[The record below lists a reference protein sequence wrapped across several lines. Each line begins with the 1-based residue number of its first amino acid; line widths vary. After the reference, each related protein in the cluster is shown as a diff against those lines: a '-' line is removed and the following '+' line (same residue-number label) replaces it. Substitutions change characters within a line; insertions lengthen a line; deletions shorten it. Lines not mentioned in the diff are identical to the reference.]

1 MRRLPRNLLLAGL
14 VLPVHSL
21 AQSSPSAPDSV
32 ASADTLTVDR
42 TTEFDKMV
50 LTYSR
55 RRALLNEPRLEPTGL
70 EPTLS
75 IVDEERMVKQNAKT
89 ATEAMQYLPSSWTET
104 RGRKVK
110 QFVSFRA
117 TRYPYPDYTLD
128 GVWNREFHELP
139 YFFSTMDIERI
150 EVIRSSAALLNG
162 LTGLVGVINIIPKN
176 YDSLGVRAQVEYGS
190 FNSIVTRASHGNQF
204 DHFGYAAGIGYSS
217 TDGPDGRHAAEEM
230 TTAYGRLKAQNL
242 GPLSFQT
249 NVFYLS
255 GSRELAAAK
264 NTENVTASPNIL
276 KRREKYD
283 PFSAFLANFRGTMN
297 YSDRLS
303 TEMLLYFTNRDHD
316 FTDELTDLTIRERD
330 YEYGLTLT
338 QVFGLFDNNVLR
350 IGGLYNHWVAPEGKR
365 FWVGSPMDDHTFSL
379 VAVDEHV
386 VGDLSANIGIR
397 ANFTYL
403 NEYGQ
408 FSMEGTTKGFGNVQ
422 PITDEWQEPQL
433 NGNIGASYDAS
444 ENLSIHANG
453 ATGIIQPRKGA
464 FSDTDAELKNELRSK
479 IDLGLKT
486 SLPRLLSADFVLF
499 GVVRKNG
506 LGLSPDT
513 YEDPSTNLVF
523 EKYNNRDYYQMGVEL
538 DLHSA
543 RLFDIIELFG
553 NATYIR
559 SLVDKDGDYEQNK
572 EVPSVIL
579 GAGAM
584 AEWLGF
590 DANVFT
596 KYVGPYENDR
606 FGAPGPGKAPKWYP
620 LGDYANIDI
629 TLGYAPRFLGRHKP
643 RIYMAIENVTDNEYL
658 TVIGYPDYGRRY
670 AAGIQY
676 GL

>member
-1 MRRLPRNLLLAGL
+1 
-14 VLPVHSL
+14 
-21 AQSSPSAPDSV
+21 
-32 ASADTLTVDR
+32 
-42 TTEFDKMV
+42 
-50 LTYSR
+50 
-55 RRALLNEPRLEPTGL
+55 
-70 EPTLS
+70 
-75 IVDEERMVKQNAKT
+75 
-89 ATEAMQYLPSSWTET
+89 
-104 RGRKVK
+104 
-110 QFVSFRA
+110 
-117 TRYPYPDYTLD
+117 
-128 GVWNREFHELP
+128 
-139 YFFSTMDIERI
+139 
-150 EVIRSSAALLNG
+150 
-162 LTGLVGVINIIPKN
+162 
-176 YDSLGVRAQVEYGS
+176 
-190 FNSIVTRASHGNQF
+190 
-204 DHFGYAAGIGYSS
+204 
-217 TDGPDGRHAAEEM
+217 
-230 TTAYGRLKAQNL
+230 
-242 GPLSFQT
+242 
-249 NVFYLS
+249 
-255 GSRELAAAK
+255 
-264 NTENVTASPNIL
+264 
-276 KRREKYD
+276 
-283 PFSAFLANFRGTMN
+283 
-297 YSDRLS
+297 
-303 TEMLLYFTNRDHD
+303 
-316 FTDELTDLTIRERD
+316 
-330 YEYGLTLT
+330 
-338 QVFGLFDNNVLR
+338 VFGLFDNNVLR